1 MGLAHPGAI
10 ATGFFAGTTTKINPA
25 AADLP
30 ATIARRTLDDYARRR
45 AVSCPSRG
53 FNRAMTWVARLLPR
67 TAVARAVGALNRRLR
82 LHEVVDLV

>member
-10 ATGFFAGTTTKINPA
+10 ETGFFAGTTTKINP
-25 AADLP
+25 P
-30 ATIARRTLDDYARRR
+30 PPTFPP
-45 AVSCPSRG
+45 PSREGRSTTTRGCPVLSGPG

-67 TAVARAVGALNRRLR
+67 TAVARAAGVLNRRPR